1 MINSAITNGQ
11 IKLGRVYCFRNKA
24 YPKYALN
31 VWSDKD
37 YPQAKLSNVCL
48 WSCDETDIAQMW
60 VVKSSTQGAFIQPLK
75 GSSSNLYLDRY
86 TGSGAGA
93 NINAHLYT
101 ASGTSLFDIQTAS
114 QDSVKIKVVDK
125 NLYLT
130 AYGGTNGKRTGKT
143 DKSEGNVF
151 FATNSNSLTQEW
163 IPVAVKK
170 YYWPT
175 ECKRLNTSY
184 PYNPSKGHL
193 GVDIQPLQ
201 KGVAGDKVY
210 AYMDGYVS
218 FIRNS
223 IANNPDEGYTVR
235 IHHNNPLKDD
245 NGYARIR
252 TQYMHLNSAPLVSVG
267 NRVTAGQ
274 LIGYMGTTGNSTG
287 VHLHFEVRGG
297 SESDFAFGGSSGY
310 NTGTVLDPADYLALT

>member
-1 MINSAITNGQ
+1 MAKPPKASAM
-11 IKLGRVYCFRNKA
+11 LYFA
-24 YPKYALN
+24 D
-31 VWSDKD
+31 SD
-37 YPQAKLSNVCL
+37 LS
-48 WSCDETDIAQMW
+48 DA
-60 VVKSSTQGAFIQPLK
+60 
-75 GSSSNLYLDRY
+75 R
-86 TGSGAGA
+86 
-93 NINAHLYT
+93 
-101 ASGTSLFDIQTAS
+101 
-114 QDSVKIKVVDK
+114 
-125 NLYLT
+125 
-130 AYGGTNGKRTGKT
+130 
-143 DKSEGNVF
+143 
-151 FATNSNSLTQEW
+151 QEW

-175 ECKRLNTSY
+175 
-184 PYNPSKGHL
+184 KGTALSRGFSTGSNGTTKHD
-193 GVDIQPLQ
+193 GVDIKGSTP
-201 KGVAGDKVY
+201 GVAGDNVY

-218 FIRNS
+218 FVGTPDT
-223 IANNPDEGYTVR
+223 NPKEGYTVR

-310 NTGTVLDPADYLALT
+310 NTGAVLDPADYLALT

>member
-1 MINSAITNGQ
+1 MKGSCRALARLRGCNAAFRTAANPGELRRSAAAANPVLCAEHIAFP
-11 IKLGRVYCFRNKA
+11 LGKVARCGAARTVTDEGRPPAAGVLGAAVISEGSSVGLYPAAHRAA
-24 YPKYALN
+24 YFPLCYAIFF
-31 VWSDKD
+31 V
-37 YPQAKLSNVCL
+37 LSN
-48 WSCDETDIAQMW
+48 
-60 VVKSSTQGAFIQPLK
+60 
-75 GSSSNLYLDRY
+75 
-86 TGSGAGA
+86 
-93 NINAHLYT
+93 
-101 ASGTSLFDIQTAS
+101 GTRSDTIRIRAV
-114 QDSVKIKVVDK
+114 DGGKV
-125 NLYLT
+125 LT
-130 AYGGTNGKRTGKT
+130 AYSGVNGRRDGKT
-143 DKSEGNVF
+143 AKSVGNVY
-151 FATNSNSLTQEW
+151 FADSDLGDARQEW

-201 KGVAGDKVY
+201 KGVAGDNVY

>member
-1 MINSAITNGQ
+1 MAKPLSA
-11 IKLGRVYCFRNKA
+11 LAMLYFA
-24 YPKYALN
+24 D
-31 VWSDKD
+31 SD
-37 YPQAKLSNVCL
+37 LS
-48 WSCDETDIAQMW
+48 DA
-60 VVKSSTQGAFIQPLK
+60 
-75 GSSSNLYLDRY
+75 R
-86 TGSGAGA
+86 
-93 NINAHLYT
+93 
-101 ASGTSLFDIQTAS
+101 
-114 QDSVKIKVVDK
+114 
-125 NLYLT
+125 
-130 AYGGTNGKRTGKT
+130 
-143 DKSEGNVF
+143 
-151 FATNSNSLTQEW
+151 QEW

-223 IANNPDEGYTVR
+223 IANNLDEGYTVR

-297 SESDFAFGGSSGY
+297 TESNFPLGGASSNGF
-310 NTGTVLDPADYLALT
+310 NTGTVIDPTPYLKLTGADF